1 MIHPHKRLLHA
12 LCAAAFSIPLF
23 AQGFSIGLIGGVEL
37 NSDFHYRPGRTF
49 PGVLFDDVPTT
60 IRSAYERSR
69 FAPKFG
75 LKVEYEFTTRWS
87 VEAGLLIHRP
97 TFTSTSTSTFTFDPP
112 IRQFSLPD
120 TPRVSRQVSRYDEAI
135 WEVPLLA
142 KRTFRVGH
150 GTVIVEGGPS
160 FRPFGGSDGPGRFGM
175 TGGVGTIWR
184 INRVRLQP
192 SIRYTRWSDVR
203 QPFTPAPFRR
213 DEITL
218 VLAAETRG
226 ATLRGAPGRQLLS
239 VGFIGGTT
247 LTKAFPVKEGWEGL
261 TSRLAG
267 VALDYRFTDRWS
279 VETNVLYHPLVLSER
294 ARATVVTWEVP
305 LMAKFR
311 FGSHSSRPL
320 VTAGPTF
327 RPSGNRNSTNPSSF
341 GVTAGVGFEIPAKR
355 LTFEPTLRYVRWR
368 ADPPALFAPASTRRD
383 QLQAMLSI
391 RFGL

>member
-1 MIHPHKRLLHA
+1 M
-12 LCAAAFSIPLF
+12 
-23 AQGFSIGLIGGVEL
+23 
-37 NSDFHYRPGRTF
+37 
-49 PGVLFDDVPTT
+49 
-60 IRSAYERSR
+60 
-69 FAPKFG
+69 
-75 LKVEYEFTTRWS
+75 W
-87 VEAGLLIHRP
+87 
-97 TFTSTSTSTFTFDPP
+97 
-112 IRQFSLPD
+112 
-120 TPRVSRQVSRYDEAI
+120 RV
-135 WEVPLLA
+135 
-142 KRTFRVGH
+142 
-150 GTVIVEGGPS
+150 
-160 FRPFGGSDGPGRFGM
+160 
-175 TGGVGTIWR
+175 
-184 INRVRLQP
+184 NRVRLQP
-192 SIRYTRWSDVR
+192 SIRYTRWIDVR

-226 ATLRGAPGRQLLS
+226 ATLRGAPGRQPLS

-305 LMAKFR
+305 VMAKFR
-311 FGSHSSRPL
+311 LPFIRAL
-320 VTAGPTF
+320 VSAGPTF
-327 RPSGNRNSTNPSSF
+327 RPSGNRNRTNPSSF
-341 GVTAGVGFEIPAKR
+341 GLTAGVGWEVPAKR

-368 ADPPALFAPASTRRD
+368 ADPPAEFAPASTHRD

>member
-1 MIHPHKRLLHA
+1 MTSGSHLLHA
-12 LCAAAFSIPLF
+12 LCAALFSIPLF
-23 AQGFSIGLIGGVEL
+23 AEGFSFGLIGGVEL
-37 NSDFHYRPGRTF
+37 NSDFHYRPDRVF
-49 PGVLFDDVPTT
+49 SGVVFDDVPTT
-60 IRSAYERSR
+60 VRIAYERSR
-69 FAPKFG
+69 FASMFG
-75 LKVEYEFTTRWS
+75 LKIEYEFTTHWS
-87 VEAGLLIHRP
+87 IETGLLLHRP
-97 TFTSTSTSTFTFDPP
+97 TFISTTTFDPP
-112 IRQFSLPD
+112 IRQFSSPQS
-120 TPRVSRQVSRYDEAI
+120 PRICRQVSRYDEVI
-135 WEVPLLA
+135 WEVPFLA
-142 KRTFRVGH
+142 KRTFAVGRR
-150 GTVIVEGGPS
+150 TFILEGGPS
-160 FRPFGGSDGPGRFGM
+160 FRPFGGIDGPGRFGM
-175 TGGVGTIWR
+175 TGGVGAMWR
-184 INRVRLQP
+184 VNGVRLQP

-213 DEITL
+213 DEITV
-218 VLAAETRG
+218 VLAADARG
-226 ATLRGAPGRQLLS
+226 PSLRGPSGRQPLS

-247 LTKAFPVKEGWEGL
+247 LTKAFPEKEGWEGI

-279 VETNVLYHPLVLSER
+279 AEANILYHPLVLSER

-311 FGSHSSRPL
+311 FGSRSLRPL

-355 LTFEPTLRYVRWR
+355 LTFEPALRYVRWR
-368 ADPPALFAPASTRRD
+368 TDSPAEFAPASTRRD